1 MCKKSIAILVALLLI
16 QVSSNATFA
25 ATHSEEET
33 ARILKVKADVARR
46 GIGEKAKVKV
56 KLQDKTEVTGY
67 VYEASDSNFIV
78 ADAKTDAKTT
88 IAYSEVKQIKGR
100 GLSLV
105 AKIGIA
111 VAIAAGVIVT
121 VVVLADKSLH
131 ESLEGR

>member
-1 MCKKSIAILVALLLI
+1 MCKKSIAILVALLLM
-16 QVSSNATFA
+16 QVSSKATFG
-25 ATHSEEET
+25 ATQAEEEA

-46 GIGEKAKVKV
+46 GVGKKAKVKI

-67 VYEASDSNFIV
+67 VYKTGDSNFIV
-78 ADAKTDAKTT
+78 TDAETDAKTT
-88 IAYSEVKQIKGR
+88 IAYSEVKQIKGK

-121 VVVLADKSLH
+121 VLVLADKSLH
-131 ESLEGR
+131 DALEGR

>member
-46 GIGEKAKVKV
+46 GIGEKAKVKI
-56 KLQDKTEVTGY
+56 KLQNKTEVTGY
-67 VYEASDSNFIV
+67 VYETSDSNFIV

-88 IAYSEVKQIKGR
+88 IAYSEVKQLKGK

-121 VVVLADKSLH
+121 VVVHADKSLQD
-131 ESLEGR
+131 SLEGR